1 MRRSPVRIRSGPQ
14 KYMEIEIPSKIKI
27 VDIKG
32 KGRGVVATQKIE
44 KGEVIETCPIIVL
57 SQKECDFIEKEG
69 NNAILNYYYL
79 FQGDLGRCCIMLG
92 WGSIYNH
99 DLNPNA
105 DIDYPDIKEEKYL
118 QFKAV
123 RDIEVGEEIVF
134 NYEFDN
140 DIADFLILD

>member
-1 MRRSPVRIRSGPQ
+1 
-14 KYMEIEIPSKIKI
+14 
-27 VDIKG
+27 
-32 KGRGVVATQKIE
+32 
-44 KGEVIETCPIIVL
+44 
-57 SQKECDFIEKEG
+57 
-69 NNAILNYYYL
+69 
-79 FQGDLGRCCIMLG
+79 MLG